1 MGEDALVA
9 KIMLFSLVEVNSF
22 LKESSRKNLLSQFVC
37 QPKDDRDKQKKTN
50 NHNDDDIFIAFISE
64 WLALVGA

>member
-22 LKESSRKNLLSQFVC
+22 LKESSRKKSSLSVC
-37 QPKDDRDKQKKTN
+37 VS
-50 NHNDDDIFIAFISE
+50 A
-64 WLALVGA
+64 